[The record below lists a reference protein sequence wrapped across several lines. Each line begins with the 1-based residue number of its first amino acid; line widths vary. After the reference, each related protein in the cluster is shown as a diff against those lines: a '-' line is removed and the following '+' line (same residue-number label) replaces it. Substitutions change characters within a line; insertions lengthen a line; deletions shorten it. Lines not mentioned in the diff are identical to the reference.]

1 MWEQVGQ
8 SRSKERK
15 IKEGEGTE
23 GGRCSP
29 CILPFQASEES
40 SKLCVKAV
48 REEKK
53 KKNPTAALLSSQ
65 SLCDTLKPEKQ
76 ASLF

>member
-15 IKEGEGTE
+15 IKEREGTD

-53 KKNPTAALLSSQ
+53 KNPTAAFLSSQ
-65 SLCDTLKPEKQ
+65 SLCDTLEPEKQ